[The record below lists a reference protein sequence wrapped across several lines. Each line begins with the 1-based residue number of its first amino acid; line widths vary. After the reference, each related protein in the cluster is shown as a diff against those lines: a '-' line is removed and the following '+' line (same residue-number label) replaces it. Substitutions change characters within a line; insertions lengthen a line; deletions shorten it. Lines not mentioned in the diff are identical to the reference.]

1 MKIRLIF
8 LLGLFGL
15 VFSCKKEETT
25 NKDISGLNLTVDSL
39 STLPIPPN
47 SSSKVIDTVIENII
61 LNGISTKCSSL
72 VVERIQRVTDFN
84 SFYDLDKSDIWP
96 GNIVQGEYI
105 QSQGKVVSI
114 GAFPREP
121 INITITGSQGTK
133 GFSVSDPNKS
143 IISTAISNNSRYFWF
158 MPPIYTYQQ
167 CEIKYSKEQSFADF
181 GLSYQFL
188 SGSFKL
194 KFDDIATSGTN
205 TMYMLIKTIYFQAS
219 AEYPS
224 NPAGFFKQ
232 GTIAKDLKRVIS
244 KKNPPAYISSV
255 SYGRMAM
262 VKLESAYSQREVVTS
277 LNLYF
282 GKIAG
287 SLTIGQR
294 KILSDLKLTIESSP
308 GPSNTINSIE
318 ELNTFL
324 NNTSEYNHRTGFA
337 PVSFEVRHLTDNSPL
352 MSHTGFVYKINE
364 CL

>member
-1 MKIRLIF
+1 
-8 LLGLFGL
+8 
-15 VFSCKKEETT
+15 
-25 NKDISGLNLTVDSL
+25 
-39 STLPIPPN
+39 
-47 SSSKVIDTVIENII
+47 
-61 LNGISTKCSSL
+61 
-72 VVERIQRVTDFN
+72 
-84 SFYDLDKSDIWP
+84 
-96 GNIVQGEYI
+96 
-105 QSQGKVVSI
+105 
-114 GAFPREP
+114 
-121 INITITGSQGTK
+121 
-133 GFSVSDPNKS
+133 
-143 IISTAISNNSRYFWF
+143 
-158 MPPIYTYQQ
+158 MPPVYTYQQ
-167 CEIKYSKEQSFADF
+167 CEIKYSKEQSFAEF

-232 GTIAKDLKRVIS
+232 GTVATDLKRVMS

-262 VKLESAYSQREVVTS
+262 VKLESAYSQRDVVTS
-277 LNLYF
+277 LNVYF

-287 SLTIGQR
+287 NLTLGQR
-294 KILSDLKLTIESSP
+294 KIISDLKLTIESSP

-337 PVSFEVRHLTDNSPL
+337 PVGFEVRHLTDNSPL
-352 MSHTGFVYKINE
+352 MSHTGFVYKINQ

>member
-1 MKIRLIF
+1 MKIRVIF
-8 LLGLFGL
+8 LFGLIGL
-15 VFSCKKEETT
+15 VFSCKKDEPIQ
-25 NKDISGLNLTVDSL
+25 KDTRGLNLTVDSL
-39 STLPIPPN
+39 NTLPTPPN
-47 SSSKVIDTVIENII
+47 SSSKIIDTVIENVII
-61 LNGISTKCSSL
+61 NGISTKCTSL
-72 VVERIQRVTDFN
+72 VVERIQRVTEYN

-105 QSQGKVVSI
+105 QSQGKVVGI
-114 GAFPREP
+114 GAFPRENM
-121 INITITGSQGTK
+121 NITITGSQGTK
-133 GFSVSDPNKS
+133 GFNIAEPNKAS
-143 IISTAISNNSRYFWF
+143 ITTSISNNSRYFWF
-158 MPPIYTYQQ
+158 MPPVYSYQQ
-167 CEIKYSKEQSFADF
+167 CDVKYSKEQSFADF

-194 KFDDIATSGTN
+194 KFDDISTSGTN

-232 GTIAKDLKRVIS
+232 GTVAADLKRVMS

-262 VKLESAYSQREVVTS
+262 VKLESAYSQRDVVAS
-277 LNLYF
+277 LNVYF

-287 SLTIGQR
+287 SLTVGQR
-294 KILSDLKLTIESSP
+294 KIISDLKLTIESTP
-308 GPSNTINSIE
+308 GLSNTINSIE

-337 PVSFEVRHLTDNSPL
+337 PLGFEVRHLTDNSPL
-352 MSHTGFVYKINE
+352 MSHTGFVYKINQ